1 MYQIL
6 QKMLFHN
13 FSKIIK
19 SYVITFGDE
28 DEFDHICNNEYL
40 LSDVFDMAYCIA
52 KQFELEHPKEVKTYH
67 VSGKE

>member
-28 DEFDHICNNEYL
+28 DEFDHIRENEYF
-40 LSDVFDMAYCIA
+40 LSDVLDFAYCLA
-52 KQFELEHPKEVKTYH
+52 KDYEIMHPQEAKTYH
-67 VSGKE
+67 VT